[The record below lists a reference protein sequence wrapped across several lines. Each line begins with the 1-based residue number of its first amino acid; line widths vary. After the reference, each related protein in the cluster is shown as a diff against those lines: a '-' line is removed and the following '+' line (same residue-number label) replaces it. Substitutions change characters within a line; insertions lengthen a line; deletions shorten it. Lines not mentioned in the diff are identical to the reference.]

1 MTRTAAAVA
10 TLLVLVA
17 SSSAAAAA
25 AAADSSRLQNATT
38 ELGPVVDSEFISIEF
53 GGRTRDAVLYVPPSA
68 PPGVALPLV
77 FNYHG
82 YGSDGLQQVFYS
94 LNNPLADEEMFA
106 VIYPDGI
113 PSPRSQRRQL
123 LLPRQRPGGNA
134 RLLPSY
140 PPAGLWCGTLTK
152 DLLPPLLR
160 AGSDGRRWLRGCL
173 GITRRLTAGCAW
185 AESGPLANLLDRDEQ
200 RWLHVA

>member
-25 AAADSSRLQNATT
+25 AAAAADSSRLQNATA
-38 ELGPVVDSEFISIEF
+38 ELGPAVDSEFISIEF

-113 PSPRSQRRQL
+113 PSPRSHN
-123 LLPRQRPGGNA
+123 GG
-134 RLLPSY
+134 SCCS
-140 PPAGLWCGTLTK
+140 PANDREVMLDFC
-152 DLLPPLLR
+152 PAIPLQ
-160 AGSDGRRWLRGCL
+160 ASG
-173 GITRRLTAGCAW
+173 
-185 AESGPLANLLDRDEQ
+185 AER
-200 RWLHVA
+200 